1 VALLKKLNE
10 ESGITIIMV
19 THEEEM
25 AEYASRTIYFRDGHI
40 DDSLKKGYK

>member
-1 VALLKKLNE
+1 
-10 ESGITIIMV
+10 MV